1 MVTKWKYKFFINQY
15 LQNPKNKKETSNS
28 LKSFHGKIKFST
40 WPDHLS
46 WMFEWQHNF
55 QSGALSKRLCVEK
68 SVNYQAT
75 RRLDEIICNWRLSI
89 SVPGYLIIFGW
100 KKIFVKNKNHN
111 KSEHQNTS
119 YCNLHQN
126 VSKFNWNYKHWYLLK
141 INLDPGNI
149 FTKKTKL
156 FCGRKENLCEAKSL
170 QSVN

>member
-1 MVTKWKYKFFINQY
+1 MKVQVFHQPTFTKA
-15 LQNPKNKKETSNS
+15 KKQKKTSNS
-28 LKSFHGKIKFST
+28 LKSIHGKIKFST
-40 WPDHLS
+40 WLHHLS
-46 WMFEWQHNF
+46 WMFEWQHNS
-55 QSGALSKRLCVEK
+55 QSGALSKRLCAEK

-111 KSEHQNTS
+111 KSEHKNTS

-126 VSKFNWNYKHWYLLK
+126 VSKCNWNYKHGYLLK

-149 FTKKTKL
+149 FTKKPKL
-156 FCGRKENLCEAKSL
+156 FRGRKENLCEAKSL